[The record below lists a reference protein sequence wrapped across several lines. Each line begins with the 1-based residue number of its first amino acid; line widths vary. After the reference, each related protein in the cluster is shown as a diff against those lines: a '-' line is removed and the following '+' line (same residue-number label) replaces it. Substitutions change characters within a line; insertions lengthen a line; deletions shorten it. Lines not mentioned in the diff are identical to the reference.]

1 MSCNAAQ
8 VFQRPLHVMMLYRW
22 LKMGIGAKEQ
32 NALTQNVVSEKMK
45 VFGAMHGGE
54 AGDVERS
61 CPTDIIDRSRGF

>member
-32 NALTQNVVSEKMK
+32 NALTQNVVSEKNES
-45 VFGAMHGGE
+45 FWRYAWWGSW
-54 AGDVERS
+54 R
-61 CPTDIIDRSRGF
+61 C